1 MTTTGLDN
9 RKLSIPGDIRDN
21 FDEKSRL
28 TKFLLLLSLKRL
40 NVLQLKFQDGKMINK
55 KIIAIANQNGGVGK
69 TTTTMNLGAALSE
82 SRESILL
89 IDFDLQGT
97 LTIAHGFD
105 SDNLS
110 NTIYNALIDHDF
122 NIKKTILKTGN
133 GPNLIPANLDLS
145 AAEVELLNKLGRET
159 YLKESLK
166 SLRASYDF
174 IFIDCPPSL
183 GLLTIDALVA
193 ADAVIIPVTTQYL
206 RFRGLKLLLETIGK
220 VRDKFNHSLPPPK
233 ILPTMFQSHTI
244 HSREVLEELKNT
256 FGCQVFETVIL
267 HTVRLAEAPISG
279 QSILKYEKTSPHAE
293 AFCNLGKEVEAWLS
307 VNQ

>member
-1 MTTTGLDN
+1 
-9 RKLSIPGDIRDN
+9 
-21 FDEKSRL
+21 
-28 TKFLLLLSLKRL
+28 
-40 NVLQLKFQDGKMINK
+40 MINK

-82 SRESILL
+82 SGESILL
-89 IDFDLQGT
+89 VDLDPQGT

-105 SDNLS
+105 PDNLS
-110 NTIYNALIDHDF
+110 NTIYTTLVDHHFDT
-122 NIKKTILKTGN
+122 KEAILKTEN

-145 AAEVELLNKLGRET
+145 AAEIELLNELGRET

-166 SLRASYDF
+166 SLRDSFDF

-183 GLLTIDALVA
+183 GLLTINALVA
-193 ADAVIIPVTTQYL
+193 ADAIMVPVTTQYL
-206 RFRGLKLLLETIGK
+206 RFRGLKLLLETIEK
-220 VRDKFNHSLPPPK
+220 VRDKFNPNLPLPR

-256 FGCQVFETVIL
+256 FSSQVFETIIR

-279 QSILKYEKTSPHAE
+279 QSILKYKKASPHAE
-293 AFCNLGKEVEAWLS
+293 AYRNLAKEVKKWLNI
-307 VNQ
+307 NQ